1 MSEIEMILLLLPF
14 VVGIGFGGGGG
25 TSAPPP
31 APKSTEDSAA
41 AALIIAAA
49 SRGGFIN
56 LPYQLEDWVVSRMRD
71 ACEYVQG
78 KVSPRALF
86 QLPKRPDVASA
97 VLGRFFL
104 KAKPQ
109 RVVLNPFIAEFVS
122 QGILCRLGIRT
133 APVEIL
139 TVAEACN
146 TKDGVVKWVQLMS
159 GTLKYDPE
167 IEGRAVRGE
176 LADAVTEQ
184 PCLLS
189 RLVPKAASLSYIAKK
204 FNLVKPI
211 INQSMFDQAFA
222 EATQSVLGETMT
234 TWAKVSDQSDR
245 DFAEIIGKECQSAE
259 KFYEGFTPK
268 NSDRII
274 KATAWDGEQFL
285 RICAARVFLG
295 CSAPHMSNVL
305 CTEDGELVS
314 IDHCTTLTD
323 GGESARMLFQHTK
336 RHTLAF
342 DALKHGGTLTEQNIE
357 ESIAQ
362 VPRHPACGSQADALE
377 RNLKA
382 VENYYL
388 AQLGLWKELLREGEE
403 GVAGSVASLRSER
416 EQQQTV

>member
-1 MSEIEMILLLLPF
+1 MIDFETLLFFLPF
-14 VVGIGFGGGGG
+14 AIGLVVAGGVGKK
-25 TSAPPP
+25 
-31 APKSTEDSAA
+31 KSTEDSAA

-56 LPYQLEDWVVSRMRD
+56 LPYQLEEWVVSRMRD

-78 KVSPRALF
+78 KVSPFGLF
-86 QLPKRPDVASA
+86 QLPNRADMASA

-104 KAKPQ
+104 KVKPQ

-122 QGILCRLGIRT
+122 QGILRSLGIRT

-146 TKDGVVKWVQLMS
+146 TKDVVVKWVQPVT
-159 GTLKYDPE
+159 GVLKYDPE
-167 IEGRAVRGE
+167 IEARAARGE
-176 LADAVTEQ
+176 LADVLTEE

-189 RLVPKAASLSYIAKK
+189 RLVPKAASLSYIAKT

-211 INQSMFDQAFA
+211 ISQRVFDLTQA
-222 EATQSVLGETMT
+222 EASQLVLGETMT
-234 TWAKVSDQSDR
+234 TWAKVSDKSDR

-268 NSDRII
+268 NPAKIRE
-274 KATAWDGEQFL
+274 ATAWNGQQFL
-285 RICAARVFLG
+285 SICAARVFIG
-295 CSAPHMSNVL
+295 CSAPHLSNVL
-305 CTEDGELVS
+305 CTDGGELVS

-323 GGESARMLFQHTK
+323 DGESVRMLFGHTRK
-336 RHTLAF
+336 NTPAF
-342 DALKHGGTLTEQNIE
+342 DSLRHVARLTEKDIQE
-357 ESIAQ
+357 AIAE
-362 VPRHPACGSQADALE
+362 VPRHPACGSPLDALE

-388 AQLGLWKELLREGEE
+388 AQLRLWKEQLQEAEE
-403 GVAGSVASLRSER
+403 SVAGSVLSKQGELEER
-416 EQQQTV
+416 RAV